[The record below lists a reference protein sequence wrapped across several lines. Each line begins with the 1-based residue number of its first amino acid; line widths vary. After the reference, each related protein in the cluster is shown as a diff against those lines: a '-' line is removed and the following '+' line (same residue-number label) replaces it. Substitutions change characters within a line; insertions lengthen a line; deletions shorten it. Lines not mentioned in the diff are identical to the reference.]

1 MAQAGGKNPKKI
13 NEALKKAAELIN
25 EKLASA

>member
-13 NEALKKAAELIN
+13 GEALARAGEIIKQ
-25 EKLASA
+25 KLSA

>member
-13 NEALKKAAELIN
+13 NNALDKVAEIIK
-25 EKLASA
+25 EKLTS

>member
-13 NEALKKAAELIN
+13 KDALKKASELIK
-25 EKLASA
+25 EKLFE